1 MDYCFALVCLWLL
14 FDLLCYWFCWWLLLL
29 AVAVVFCFCLFVF
42 QWFCGLVGFV
52 FGVWLV
58 DLVFC

>member
-1 MDYCFALVCLWLL
+1 M
-14 FDLLCYWFCWWLLLL
+14 L